1 MVKWHN
7 KIYTYYVPLPEG
19 VNEAVMSCID
29 GYTIYIDE
37 TLDEE
42 QKKKAFVHAMSHI
55 ANNDFDKDDVQDI
68 EAEAHEVMN
77 HAESKENSI
86 R

>member
-7 KIYTYYVPLPEG
+7 KIYTYYVSLPEG
-19 VNEAVMSCID
+19 VNEAVMPCLD
-29 GYTIYIDE
+29 GYTIYIDD

-42 QKKKAFVHAMSHI
+42 QQKKAFVHAMSHI

>member
-42 QKKKAFVHAMSHI
+42 QKKKEKATTHWTKTRIMS
-55 ANNDFDKDDVQDI
+55 KTR
-68 EAEAHEVMN
+68 
-77 HAESKENSI
+77 SKSSI
-86 R
+86 PITRKV

>member
-7 KIYTYYVPLPEG
+7 KIYTYYVSLPEG

-42 QKKKAFVHAMSHI
+42 QRKKAFVHAMGHI

-68 EAEAHEVMN
+68 ETEAHN
-77 HAESKENSI
+77 K
-86 R
+86 RR